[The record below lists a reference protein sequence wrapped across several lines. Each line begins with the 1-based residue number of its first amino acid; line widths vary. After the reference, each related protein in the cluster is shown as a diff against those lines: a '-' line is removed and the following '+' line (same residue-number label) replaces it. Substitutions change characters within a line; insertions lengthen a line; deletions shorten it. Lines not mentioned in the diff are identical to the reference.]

1 MHVHLVHILTNF
13 ICFFLSASHLRIA
26 GAFYN
31 GNYLIEGLTEIS
43 LDCFESTEPKRTQII
58 GRILL
63 ALKNAVQL
71 LKEYYASPT
80 QTVPLK
86 FPYITSFKLLDGE
99 CEMSFK
105 YEEKLTGGKFVYV
118 VETMNNDCSDIP
130 KLLVVKF
137 VTSYGL
143 DVHKFCADKGI
154 APKVYGYENINCDWK
169 MVTMEYLSDYK
180 PLTDP
185 PLETNKKMKLQE
197 KIKDAVQEMH
207 SEGLVHGD
215 LRECNILYKEEE
227 EKNED
232 GNIQVKIIDFDW
244 GGKKE
249 AVRYP
254 PRLNPDISW
263 PLGVKINQPIKQ
275 IHDSDLLE
283 LTIEKYLKT

>member
-1 MHVHLVHILTNF
+1 
-13 ICFFLSASHLRIA
+13 
-26 GAFYN
+26 
-31 GNYLIEGLTEIS
+31 
-43 LDCFESTEPKRTQII
+43 
-58 GRILL
+58 
-63 ALKNAVQL
+63 
-71 LKEYYASPT
+71 
-80 QTVPLK
+80 
-86 FPYITSFKLLDGE
+86 
-99 CEMSFK
+99 
-105 YEEKLTGGKFVYV
+105 
-118 VETMNNDCSDIP
+118 
-130 KLLVVKF
+130 
-137 VTSYGL
+137 
-143 DVHKFCADKGI
+143 
-154 APKVYGYENINCDWK
+154 
-169 MVTMEYLSDYK
+169 
-180 PLTDP
+180 
-185 PLETNKKMKLQE
+185 MKLQE